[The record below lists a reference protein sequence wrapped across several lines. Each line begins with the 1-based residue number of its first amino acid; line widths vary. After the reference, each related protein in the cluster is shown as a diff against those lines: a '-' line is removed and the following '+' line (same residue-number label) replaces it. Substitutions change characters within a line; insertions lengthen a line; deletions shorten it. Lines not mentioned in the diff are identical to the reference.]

1 MGGMLLMAMPLMM
14 TSCEGMFDDIFGEW
28 SRPTQKTPETPP
40 KPVAVTD
47 VTLDQTTLSLVAG
60 TTGQLT
66 ATVSPDDAADKT
78 VTWASADE
86 TIATVDANGKVTAV
100 ADGQTTITVTTTDGA
115 KTADCKV
122 IVTKDKVNV
131 SGITLSETTLDK
143 TTDDGAVTLVA
154 TVSPEEAT
162 DKTVVWTSSNPAV
175 AAVSAT
181 GEVSFLDKGTAT
193 ITVTA
198 TNGTPD
204 DTSDDFSATCA
215 VSVVKNVKG
224 LTLDKSALMFE
235 TGNSGQLVAAVSPA
249 DASDVTVSWT
259 SSNPSVASVDASG
272 NVKALSKGRATITA
286 DSHGFKA
293 TCEVTVGIL
302 LPNVTAAKEFIDGDI
317 VMGQLASN
325 VKLTIAA
332 GATITLQD
340 VTINGVHDGAYDWA
354 GITCAGNATIILKGT
369 NIVRGFHSYFPGIF
383 IPASHTLT
391 IQGDGKLTATP
402 FDGGGGKARG
412 AGIGGGFY
420 LGGDCGNIV
429 IKGGDITAIGG
440 SYSAGIGGGAE
451 YNCGD
456 ITISGGKVT
465 AKGGSEAAGIGNG
478 CSPNS
483 IDGLSRTCGVITISG
498 GVVKANGGEYGAGIG
513 SGYSGM
519 SSSNY
524 NKILISGGT
533 VEAKGGELAAGIGTG
548 LGESPNSGPITITS
562 GVIQVIATR
571 GADPYGFGYYQS
583 IGRGHNTGTLPA
595 ITVTIDP
602 GANVI
607 QN

>member
-14 TSCEGMFDDIFGEW
+14 TSCEGTLDDIFGEW

-40 KPVAVTD
+40 KPIAVTG

-66 ATVSPDDAADKT
+66 TTVSPDDAADKT

-302 LPNVTAAKEFIDGDI
+302 LPNVTADKEFIDGDI

-340 VTINGVHDGAYDWA
+340 VTVNGVNDGAYGWA

-369 NIVRGFHSYFPGIF
+369 NIVRGFYGYYPGIF
-383 IPASHTLT
+383 IPASYTLT

-402 FDGGGGKARG
+402 FDGGGGTAHG
-412 AGIGGGFY
+412 AGIGGGHY
-420 LGGDCGNIV
+420 PGGDCGNII
-429 IKGGDITAIGG
+429 IKDGDITAIGG

-465 AKGGSEAAGIGNG
+465 AKGGSNAAGIGNG
-478 CSPNS
+478 CSP
-483 IDGLSRTCGVITISG
+483 IGDGLSRTCGVITISG

-548 LGESPNSGPITITS
+548 HGKSPDSGPITITS

>member
-1 MGGMLLMAMPLMM
+1 MAMPLMM

-40 KPVAVTD
+40 KPIAVTG

-249 DASDVTVSWT
+249 DASDVTVSWK

-302 LPNVTAAKEFIDGDI
+302 LPNVTADKEFIDGDI

-340 VTINGVHDGAYDWA
+340 VTVNGVNDFAYKWA

-369 NIVRGFHSYFPGIF
+369 NIVRGFHSFFPGIF
-383 IPASHTLT
+383 IPDSHTLT

-402 FDGGGGKARG
+402 FDGGGGSARG
-412 AGIGGGFY
+412 AGIGGGY
-420 LGGDCGNIV
+420 YSGGDCGNIM
-429 IKGGDITAIGG
+429 IKDGDITAIGG
-440 SYSAGIGGGAE
+440 INSAGIGGAAE
-451 YNCGD
+451 HNCGD
-456 ITISGGKVT
+456 
-465 AKGGSEAAGIGNG
+465 
-478 CSPNS
+478 
-483 IDGLSRTCGVITISG
+483 ITISG
-498 GVVKANGGEYGAGIG
+498 GVVKANGGKYGAGIG
-513 SGYSGM
+513 SGYSGT
-519 SSSNY
+519 SSSNSSNY

-571 GADPYGFGYYQS
+571 GADPYGNGNHQS
-583 IGRGHNTGTLPA
+583 IGRGNYIGSLPA
-595 ITVTIDP
+595 ITVTIES

>member
-1 MGGMLLMAMPLMM
+1 MAMPLMM

-40 KPVAVTD
+40 KPVAVTG

-249 DASDVTVSWT
+249 DASDVTVSWK

-302 LPNVTAAKEFIDGDI
+302 LPNVTADKEFIDGDI

-340 VTINGVHDGAYDWA
+340 VTVNGVNDFAYKWA

-369 NIVRGFHSYFPGIF
+369 NIVRGFHSFFPGIF
-383 IPASHTLT
+383 IPDSHTLT

-402 FDGGGGKARG
+402 FDGGGGTARG
-412 AGIGGGFY
+412 AGIGGAQY
-420 LGGDCGNIV
+420 SGGDCGNIV
-429 IKGGDITAIGG
+429 IKDGDITAIGG
-440 SYSAGIGGGAE
+440 INSAGIGGAAE
-451 YNCGD
+451 HNCGD
-456 ITISGGKVT
+456 
-465 AKGGSEAAGIGNG
+465 
-478 CSPNS
+478 
-483 IDGLSRTCGVITISG
+483 ITISG
-498 GVVKANGGEYGAGIG
+498 GVVKANGGKYGAGIG
-513 SGYSGM
+513 SGYSGT
-519 SSSNY
+519 SSSNSSNY

-548 LGESPNSGPITITS
+548 LGVSHNSGPITITS

-571 GADPYGFGYYQS
+571 GADPYGNGNHQS
-583 IGRGHNTGTLPA
+583 IGRGNYIGSLPA
-595 ITVTIDP
+595 ITVTIES

>member
-1 MGGMLLMAMPLMM
+1 MAMPLMM

-40 KPVAVTD
+40 KPIAVTG

-224 LTLDKSALMFE
+224 LTLDKSALLFE

-249 DASDVTVSWT
+249 DASDVTVSWK

-302 LPNVTAAKEFIDGDI
+302 LPNVTADKEFIDGDI

-340 VTINGVHDGAYDWA
+340 VTVNGVNDFAYKWA

-369 NIVRGFHSYFPGIF
+369 NIVRGFHGFFPGIF

-420 LGGDCGNIV
+420 PCGDCGNIV
-429 IKGGDITAIGG
+429 IKDGDITAIGG
-440 SYSAGIGGGAE
+440 Y
-451 YNCGD
+451 
-456 ITISGGKVT
+456 T
-465 AKGGSEAAGIGNG
+465 AAGIGAAADRN
-478 CSPNS
+478 
-483 IDGLSRTCGVITISG
+483 CGNITISG
-498 GVVKANGGEYGAGIG
+498 GVVKANGGKYGAGIG
-513 SGYSGM
+513 SGYSGT
-519 SSSNY
+519 SSSNSSNY

-548 LGESPNSGPITITS
+548 LGVSHNSGPITITS

-571 GADPYGFGYYQS
+571 GADPYGNGNHQS
-583 IGRGHNTGTLPA
+583 IGRGNYIGSLPA
-595 ITVTIDP
+595 ITVTIES

>member
-1 MGGMLLMAMPLMM
+1 MAMPLMM

-40 KPVAVTD
+40 KPIAVTG

-224 LTLDKSALMFE
+224 LTLDKSALLFE

-249 DASDVTVSWT
+249 DASDVTVSWK

-302 LPNVTAAKEFIDGDI
+302 LPNVTADKEFIDGDI

-340 VTINGVHDGAYDWA
+340 VTVNGVNDVAYKWA

-369 NIVRGFHSYFPGIF
+369 NIVRGFHSFFPGIF
-383 IPASHTLT
+383 IPDSHTLT

-402 FDGGGGKARG
+402 FDGGGGSARG
-412 AGIGGGFY
+412 AGIGGGY
-420 LGGDCGNIV
+420 YSGGDCGNIM
-429 IKGGDITAIGG
+429 IKDGDITAIGG
-440 SYSAGIGGGAE
+440 INSAGIGGAAE
-451 YNCGD
+451 HNCGD
-456 ITISGGKVT
+456 
-465 AKGGSEAAGIGNG
+465 
-478 CSPNS
+478 
-483 IDGLSRTCGVITISG
+483 ITISG
-498 GVVKANGGEYGAGIG
+498 GVVKANGGKYGAGIG
-513 SGYSGM
+513 SGYSGT
-519 SSSNY
+519 SSSNSSNY

-571 GADPYGFGYYQS
+571 GADPYGNGNHQS
-583 IGRGHNTGTLPA
+583 IGRGNYIGSLPA
-595 ITVTIDP
+595 ITVTIES

>member
-1 MGGMLLMAMPLMM
+1 MLAMPLMM
-14 TSCEGMFDDIFGEW
+14 TSCEGAFDDIFGEW

-40 KPVAVTD
+40 KPIAVTG

-224 LTLDKSALMFE
+224 LTLDKSALLFE

-249 DASDVTVSWT
+249 DASDVTVSWK

-302 LPNVTAAKEFIDGDI
+302 LPNVTADKEFIDGDI

-340 VTINGVHDGAYDWA
+340 VTVNGVNDFAYKWA

-369 NIVRGFHSYFPGIF
+369 NIVRGFHSFFPGIF
-383 IPASHTLT
+383 IPDSHTLT

-402 FDGGGGKARG
+402 FDGGGGSARG
-412 AGIGGGFY
+412 AGIGGGY
-420 LGGDCGNIV
+420 YSGGDCGNIM
-429 IKGGDITAIGG
+429 IKDGDITAIGG
-440 SYSAGIGGGAE
+440 INSAGIGGAAE
-451 YNCGD
+451 HNCGD
-456 ITISGGKVT
+456 
-465 AKGGSEAAGIGNG
+465 
-478 CSPNS
+478 
-483 IDGLSRTCGVITISG
+483 ITISG
-498 GVVKANGGEYGAGIG
+498 GVVKANGGKYGAGIG
-513 SGYSGM
+513 SGYSGT
-519 SSSNY
+519 SSSNSSNY

-548 LGESPNSGPITITS
+548 LGVSPNSGPITITS

-571 GADPYGFGYYQS
+571 GADPYGNGNHQS
-583 IGRGHNTGTLPA
+583 IGRGNYIGSLPA
-595 ITVTIDP
+595 ITVTIES

>member
-1 MGGMLLMAMPLMM
+1 MAMPLMM

-40 KPVAVTD
+40 KPIAVTG

-249 DASDVTVSWT
+249 DASDVTVSWK

-302 LPNVTAAKEFIDGDI
+302 LPNVTADKEFIDGDI

-340 VTINGVHDGAYDWA
+340 VTVNGVNDVAYKWA

-369 NIVRGFHSYFPGIF
+369 NIVRGFHSFFPGIF
-383 IPASHTLT
+383 IPDSHTLT

-402 FDGGGGKARG
+402 FDGGGGSARG
-412 AGIGGGFY
+412 AGIGGGY
-420 LGGDCGNIV
+420 YSGGDCGNIM
-429 IKGGDITAIGG
+429 IKDGDITAIGG
-440 SYSAGIGGGAE
+440 INSAGIGGAAE
-451 YNCGD
+451 HNCGD
-456 ITISGGKVT
+456 
-465 AKGGSEAAGIGNG
+465 
-478 CSPNS
+478 
-483 IDGLSRTCGVITISG
+483 ITISG
-498 GVVKANGGEYGAGIG
+498 GVVKANGGKYGAGIG
-513 SGYSGM
+513 SGYSGT
-519 SSSNY
+519 SSSNSSNY

-548 LGESPNSGPITITS
+548 LGVSHNSGPITITS

-571 GADPYGFGYYQS
+571 GADPYGNGNHQS
-583 IGRGHNTGTLPA
+583 IGRGNYIGSLPA
-595 ITVTIDP
+595 ITVTIES

>member
-1 MGGMLLMAMPLMM
+1 MAMPLMM

-40 KPVAVTD
+40 KPIAVTG

-66 ATVSPDDAADKT
+66 TTVSPDDAADKT

-249 DASDVTVSWT
+249 DASDVTVSWK

-302 LPNVTAAKEFIDGDI
+302 LPNVTADKEFIDGDI

-340 VTINGVHDGAYDWA
+340 VTVNGVNDFAYKWA

-369 NIVRGFHSYFPGIF
+369 NIVRGFHSFFPGIF
-383 IPASHTLT
+383 IPDSHTLT

-402 FDGGGGKARG
+402 FDGGGGSARG
-412 AGIGGGFY
+412 AGIGGGY
-420 LGGDCGNIV
+420 YSGGDCGNIV
-429 IKGGDITAIGG
+429 IKDGDITAIGG
-440 SYSAGIGGGAE
+440 INSAGIGGAAE
-451 YNCGD
+451 HNCGD
-456 ITISGGKVT
+456 
-465 AKGGSEAAGIGNG
+465 
-478 CSPNS
+478 
-483 IDGLSRTCGVITISG
+483 ITISG
-498 GVVKANGGEYGAGIG
+498 GVVKANGGKYGAGIG
-513 SGYSGM
+513 SGYSGT
-519 SSSNY
+519 SSSNSSNY

-548 LGESPNSGPITITS
+548 LGVSHNSGPITITS

-571 GADPYGFGYYQS
+571 GADPYGNGNHQS
-583 IGRGHNTGTLPA
+583 IGRGNYIGSLPA
-595 ITVTIDP
+595 ITVTIES

>member
-14 TSCEGMFDDIFGEW
+14 TSCEGTLDDIFGEW

-66 ATVSPDDAADKT
+66 ATVSPNDAADKT

-100 ADGQTTITVTTTDGA
+100 AYGQTTITVTTTDGA

-131 SGITLSETTLDK
+131 SGITVSETTLDK

-224 LTLDKSALMFE
+224 LTLDKSALLFE

-302 LPNVTAAKEFIDGDI
+302 LPNVTADKEFIDGDI

-340 VTINGVHDGAYDWA
+340 VTINGVHDYAYKWA

-402 FDGGGGKARG
+402 FDGGGGTARG
-412 AGIGGGFY
+412 AGIGGGFNP
-420 LGGDCGNIV
+420 GGDCGNII

-440 SYSAGIGGGAE
+440 YNAAGIGAAADR
-451 YNCGD
+451 NCGN

-465 AKGGSEAAGIGNG
+465 AKGGSDAAGIGSAIVTFGGSTSYG
-478 CSPNS
+478 CG
-483 IDGLSRTCGVITISG
+483 DITISG
-498 GVVKANGGEYGAGIG
+498 GVVKATGGKFGAGIG
-513 SGYSGM
+513 SGHTADN
-519 SSSNY
+519 NY
-524 NKILISGGT
+524 RSFCGAISISGGT
-533 VEAKGGELAAGIGTG
+533 VEAKGGMKGAGIG
-548 LGESPNSGPITITS
+548 SGGGRSGCGTITITS
-562 GVIQVIATR
+562 GVTQVIATK
-571 GADPYGFGYYQS
+571 GDDDTEITQS
-583 IGRGHNTGTLPA
+583 IGHGDDTGMGPA

>member
-1 MGGMLLMAMPLMM
+1 MAMPLMM

-40 KPVAVTD
+40 KPIAVTG

-66 ATVSPDDAADKT
+66 TTVSPDDAADKT

-224 LTLDKSALMFE
+224 LTLDKSALLFE
-235 TGNSGQLVAAVSPA
+235 TGNSDQLVAAVSPA
-249 DASDVTVSWT
+249 DASDVTVSWK

-302 LPNVTAAKEFIDGDI
+302 LPNVTADKEFIDGDI

-340 VTINGVHDGAYDWA
+340 VTVNGVNDVAYKWA

-369 NIVRGFHSYFPGIF
+369 NIVRGFHSFFPGIF
-383 IPASHTLT
+383 IPDSHTLT

-402 FDGGGGKARG
+402 FDGDGGTARG
-412 AGIGGGFY
+412 AGIGGGY
-420 LGGDCGNIV
+420 YSGGDCGNIM
-429 IKGGDITAIGG
+429 IKDGDITAIGG
-440 SYSAGIGGGAE
+440 INSAGIGGAAE
-451 YNCGD
+451 HNCGD
-456 ITISGGKVT
+456 
-465 AKGGSEAAGIGNG
+465 
-478 CSPNS
+478 
-483 IDGLSRTCGVITISG
+483 ITISG
-498 GVVKANGGEYGAGIG
+498 GVVKANGGKYGAGIG
-513 SGYSGM
+513 SGYSGT
-519 SSSNY
+519 SSSNSSNY

-548 LGESPNSGPITITS
+548 LGVSHNSGPITITS

-571 GADPYGFGYYQS
+571 GADPYGNGNHQS
-583 IGRGHNTGTLPA
+583 IGRGNYIGSLPA
-595 ITVTIDP
+595 ITVTIES

>member
-1 MGGMLLMAMPLMM
+1 MKKSLKALFMASMLPVMMLMAAVTL
-14 TSCEGMFDDIFGEW
+14 TSCEGTLDDIFGEW
-28 SRPTQKTPETPP
+28 SRPTQKTP
-40 KPVAVTD
+40 VAVT
-47 VTLDQTTLSLVAG
+47 
-60 TTGQLT
+60 
-66 ATVSPDDAADKT
+66 
-78 VTWASADE
+78 
-86 TIATVDANGKVTAV
+86 
-100 ADGQTTITVTTTDGA
+100 
-115 KTADCKV
+115 
-122 IVTKDKVNV
+122 
-131 SGITLSETTLDK
+131 
-143 TTDDGAVTLVA
+143 
-154 TVSPEEAT
+154 
-162 DKTVVWTSSNPAV
+162 
-175 AAVSAT
+175 
-181 GEVSFLDKGTAT
+181 
-193 ITVTA
+193 
-198 TNGTPD
+198 
-204 DTSDDFSATCA
+204 
-215 VSVVKNVKG
+215 G

-302 LPNVTAAKEFIDGDI
+302 LPNVTADKEFIDGDI

-369 NIVRGFHSYFPGIF
+369 NIVRGFHGYFPGIF

-412 AGIGGGFY
+412 AGIGGIALTVPAANGY
-420 LGGDCGNIV
+420 CGNII

-440 SYSAGIGGGAE
+440 YNAAGIGAAADR
-451 YNCGD
+451 NCGN

-465 AKGGSEAAGIGNG
+465 AKGGSDAAGIGSAVVTYGGSTSYG
-478 CSPNS
+478 CG
-483 IDGLSRTCGVITISG
+483 DITISG
-498 GVVKANGGEYGAGIG
+498 GVVKATGGKFGAGIG
-513 SGYSGM
+513 SGHTVDY
-519 SSSNY
+519 NY
-524 NKILISGGT
+524 RSFCGAISISGGT
-533 VEAKGGELAAGIGTG
+533 VEAKGGMKGAGIG
-548 LGESPNSGPITITS
+548 SGGGRSGCGTITITS
-562 GVIQVIATR
+562 GVTQVIATK
-571 GADPYGFGYYQS
+571 GEDVTEITQS
-583 IGRGHNTGTLPA
+583 IGHGDDTGMGPA

>member
-1 MGGMLLMAMPLMM
+1 MKQLFKLFLGGMLLMAMPLMM

-40 KPVAVTD
+40 KPIAVTG

-249 DASDVTVSWT
+249 DASDVTVSWK

-302 LPNVTAAKEFIDGDI
+302 LPNVTADKEFIDGDI

-340 VTINGVHDGAYDWA
+340 VTVNGVNDVAYKWA

-369 NIVRGFHSYFPGIF
+369 NIVRGFHSFFPGIF
-383 IPASHTLT
+383 IPDSHTLT

-402 FDGGGGKARG
+402 FDGGGGSARG
-412 AGIGGGFY
+412 AGIGGGY
-420 LGGDCGNIV
+420 YSGGDCGNIV
-429 IKGGDITAIGG
+429 IKDGDITAIGG
-440 SYSAGIGGGAE
+440 INSAGIGGAAE
-451 YNCGD
+451 HNCGD
-456 ITISGGKVT
+456 
-465 AKGGSEAAGIGNG
+465 
-478 CSPNS
+478 
-483 IDGLSRTCGVITISG
+483 ITISG
-498 GVVKANGGEYGAGIG
+498 GVVKANGGKYGAGIG
-513 SGYSGM
+513 SGYSGT
-519 SSSNY
+519 SSSNSSNY

-548 LGESPNSGPITITS
+548 LGVSHNSGPITITS

-571 GADPYGFGYYQS
+571 GADPYGNGNHQS
-583 IGRGHNTGTLPA
+583 IGRGNYIGSLPA
-595 ITVTIDP
+595 ITVTIES

>member
-1 MGGMLLMAMPLMM
+1 MAMPLMM
-14 TSCEGMFDDIFGEW
+14 TSCEGTLDDIFGEW
-28 SRPTQKTPETPP
+28 SRPTPETPP
-40 KPVAVTD
+40 KPVAVTG
-47 VTLDQTTLSLVAG
+47 V
-60 TTGQLT
+60 
-66 ATVSPDDAADKT
+66 
-78 VTWASADE
+78 
-86 TIATVDANGKVTAV
+86 
-100 ADGQTTITVTTTDGA
+100 
-115 KTADCKV
+115 
-122 IVTKDKVNV
+122 
-131 SGITLSETTLDK
+131 
-143 TTDDGAVTLVA
+143 
-154 TVSPEEAT
+154 
-162 DKTVVWTSSNPAV
+162 
-175 AAVSAT
+175 
-181 GEVSFLDKGTAT
+181 
-193 ITVTA
+193 
-198 TNGTPD
+198 
-204 DTSDDFSATCA
+204 
-215 VSVVKNVKG
+215 
-224 LTLDKSALMFE
+224 TLDKSALMFE

-340 VTINGVHDGAYDWA
+340 VTVNGVNDDAYRWA

-369 NIVRGFHSYFPGIF
+369 NIVRGFHGYFPGIF

-402 FDGGGGKARG
+402 FDGGGGTALG
-412 AGIGGGFY
+412 AGIGGIALTVPAADCY
-420 LGGDCGNIV
+420 CGNII

-440 SYSAGIGGGAE
+440 HNAAGIGAAADR
-451 YNCGD
+451 NCGN

-465 AKGGSEAAGIGNG
+465 AKGGSDAAGIGSAVVTYGGSTSYG
-478 CSPNS
+478 CG
-483 IDGLSRTCGVITISG
+483 DITISG
-498 GVVKANGGEYGAGIG
+498 GVVKATGGIFGAGIG
-513 SGYSGM
+513 SGHTADN
-519 SSSNY
+519 NY
-524 NKILISGGT
+524 RSFCGAISISGGT
-533 VEAKGGELAAGIGTG
+533 VEAKGGMKGAGIG
-548 LGESPNSGPITITS
+548 SGGGRSGCGTITITS
-562 GVIQVIATR
+562 GVTQVIATK
-571 GADPYGFGYYQS
+571 GDDVTEITQS
-583 IGRGHNTGTLPA
+583 IGHGDDTGMGPA

>member
-1 MGGMLLMAMPLMM
+1 MKKSLKALFMASMLPVMMLMAAVTL
-14 TSCEGMFDDIFGEW
+14 TSCEGTLDDIFGEW
-28 SRPTQKTPETPP
+28 SRPTPETPP
-40 KPVAVTD
+40 KPVAVTG
-47 VTLDQTTLSLVAG
+47 V
-60 TTGQLT
+60 
-66 ATVSPDDAADKT
+66 
-78 VTWASADE
+78 
-86 TIATVDANGKVTAV
+86 
-100 ADGQTTITVTTTDGA
+100 
-115 KTADCKV
+115 
-122 IVTKDKVNV
+122 
-131 SGITLSETTLDK
+131 
-143 TTDDGAVTLVA
+143 
-154 TVSPEEAT
+154 
-162 DKTVVWTSSNPAV
+162 
-175 AAVSAT
+175 
-181 GEVSFLDKGTAT
+181 
-193 ITVTA
+193 
-198 TNGTPD
+198 
-204 DTSDDFSATCA
+204 
-215 VSVVKNVKG
+215 
-224 LTLDKSALMFE
+224 TLDKSALMFE

-302 LPNVTAAKEFIDGDI
+302 LPNVTADKEFIDGDI

-340 VTINGVHDGAYDWA
+340 VTINGVDDVAYKWA

-402 FDGGGGKARG
+402 FDGGGGTARG
-412 AGIGGGFY
+412 AGIGGGYY
-420 LGGDCGNIV
+420 LGDCGNIV
-429 IKGGDITAIGG
+429 IKDGDITAIGG

-478 CSPNS
+478 CSPDNNN
-483 IDGLSRTCGVITISG
+483 GLSRTCGVITISG
-498 GVVKANGGEYGAGIG
+498 GVVKANGGKYGAGIG
-513 SGYSGM
+513 SGYSGN

-524 NKILISGGT
+524 KEILISGGN

-548 LGESPNSGPITITS
+548 QGESPNSGPITITS

-571 GADPYGFGYYQS
+571 GADPYGYGYYQS